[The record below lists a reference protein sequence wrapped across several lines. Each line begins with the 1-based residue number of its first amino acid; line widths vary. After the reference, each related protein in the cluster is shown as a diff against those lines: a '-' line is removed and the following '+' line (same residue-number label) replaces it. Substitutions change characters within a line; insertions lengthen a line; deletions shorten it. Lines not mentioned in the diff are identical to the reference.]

1 MSSPCNNTAWS
12 GPCNKHLLT
21 CDVPAAEGF
30 RLSCPGSV
38 RWRAADININAPQ
51 ACPLFSLSVWGDARS
66 RCSTFSNAL
75 RIRCRQLSTFPRPLS
90 SGFFAVMSN
99 GIAVANC
106 SQAWESATK
115 TPMVYQLIMSLPLQ
129 PYLNAREGPSTCL
142 VCIGRTPR
150 FGSFVHHCH
159 SRAGRYLPRYCWQ
172 HAHPFMLPA
181 DTLCRMS

>member
-1 MSSPCNNTAWS
+1 MWCSCRRRF
-12 GPCNKHLLT
+12 
-21 CDVPAAEGF
+21 PAQ
-30 RLSCPGSV
+30 LPSV

-181 DTLCRMS
+181 GTLCRMS